1 MARLH
6 ALQGFGN
13 PFSKKSLTEWAK
25 LHGYLEHG
33 SRVFEAAQ
41 GASGIASH
49 FLKSKELGKFN
60 STVGNITSGITAVRV
75 FTSIPGDIF
84 SQTNFVATE
93 IIDSGTRAAPG
104 TYKTRPAFEGPF
116 IFREHGQFKTRGV
129 EKVNWMSTIGNC
141 LLDIGRPIATV
152 SWLNSLGIIELGK
165 NAKARIG
172 GAVTGIFSVAL
183 TLFAIDGIRGLWNE
197 YDARSTDMAL
207 LLRKEKVS
215 ALTNPEQK
223 RLDAHISALYNK
235 GFWFGNGIIDLL
247 NSIAGGV
254 SSVPLLGAVMHLV
267 AGGFWM
273 IGCFWILPNN
283 DAHKV

>member
-13 PFSKKSLTEWAK
+13 PFSKKSITEWAK

-49 FLKSKELGKFN
+49 FLKSKELEQFSG
-60 STVGNITSGITAVRV
+60 TIGNITSGITAVRIV
-75 FTSIPGDIF
+75 TSIPGDIF

-93 IIDSGTRAAPG
+93 IIDSGSGKTEPS
-104 TYKTRPAFEGPF
+104 YKGPF
-116 IFREHGQFKTRGV
+116 IFRASGQFKTHGV
-129 EKVNWMSTIGNC
+129 ENVNWMSTIGNF
-141 LLDIGRPIATV
+141 LIDVGRPIATV
-152 SWLNSLGIIELGK
+152 SWLDRLGVIELGK

-197 YDARSTDMAL
+197 YDARSTDMVAL
-207 LLRKEKVS
+207 LHKEKGS
-215 ALTNPEQK
+215 TLLNHEQK
-223 RLDAHISALYNK
+223 RLDAHISALYHK

-254 SSVPLLGAVMHLV
+254 SSMPLLGAVMHLV
-267 AGGFWM
+267 AGSFWM
-273 IGCFWILPNN
+273 LGCFWILPNN